1 MNTWFTADRIKNST
15 LSYTVL
21 VRASGTG
28 AVDVSF
34 WLNDAEAREL
44 GRALLAAA
52 EPTPAAAPAT
62 PATPATTT
70 EAA

>member
-1 MNTWFTADRIKNST
+1 MNTWFSADRIKNST
-15 LSYTVL
+15 LNYTVL

-28 AVDVSF
+28 SVDVSF
-34 WLNDAEAREL
+34 WLNDEQAREL

-52 EPTPAAAPAT
+52 EPTI
-62 PATPATTT
+62 PATTT

>member
-1 MNTWFTADRIKNST
+1 MNTWFTADRIKNPT

-21 VRASGTG
+21 IRASGTG

-62 PATPATTT
+62 PATTT

>member
-1 MNTWFTADRIKNST
+1 MSTWFTASRIKDST

-28 AVDVSF
+28 SVDVSF
-34 WLNDAEAREL
+34 WLNAAEAREL
-44 GRALLAAA
+44 GRELLAAA
-52 EPTPAAAPAT
+52 EPTIT
-62 PATPATTT
+62 ATTP